1 MSKNKIE
8 VSVKF
13 KDNSNPISF
22 DITRNN
28 IFYGNNGKGKTR
40 ILKTIEL
47 LHGLAKSMDYN
58 ALISQLND
66 LNLSELKIN
75 KKNHSQLFAKYEENA
90 SKDQEMLYLFIK
102 TNEMLLSQI
111 IGNLKIL
118 SNKNINYNLA
128 YTRRVFSTLTRL
140 ENVLNKKENMSISE
154 FKEIFLMIF
163 RLLPSR
169 DRFFEEK
176 LELFDN
182 NHELA
187 KNDLLN
193 ASRYIIEKLRE
204 FEFNIREKSK
214 IIREELQREKE
225 RVLNALGKK
234 GARYLTVDSNLEAE
248 KIFKELSNKFEDI
261 NRQYLYSLWLDN
273 DDIIK
278 KEKIES
284 YKNKFSL
291 FNKIIA
297 NYNSIRIEF
306 DFNEM
311 IVFFKD
317 NKKIDFLKLSSGEK
331 RISIIFLN
339 LIFSDE
345 DIILIDE
352 PEISLSLD
360 YQNKIV
366 RDIMQLTSESKKVMM
381 ATHAPYIYEDFI
393 SYIENNKVEV

>member
-90 SKDQEMLYLFIK
+90 SKDQEMLHLFVK
-102 TNEMLLSQI
+102 NNEMLLSQI

-118 SNKNINYNLA
+118 SNKNINYNSA

-204 FEFNIREKSK
+204 FEFNIREQSK

>member
-1 MSKNKIE
+1 MRKHKIE

-13 KDNSNPISF
+13 KDNDSTISF

-40 ILKTIEL
+40 VLKTIEL

-66 LNLSELKIN
+66 LNLSNLKIN
-75 KKNHSQLFAKYEENA
+75 QKNHTQLFSKYEENVL
-90 SKDQEMLYLFIK
+90 KDQEMLSQFIENNEELF
-102 TNEMLLSQI
+102 SQI
-111 IGNLKIL
+111 INNLKIL
-118 SNKNINYNLA
+118 SNTNYSPV
-128 YTRRVFSTLTRL
+128 YRRRFSPILIKL
-140 ENVLNKKENMSISE
+140 EGVVNKKENMSISE
-154 FKEIFLMIF
+154 FKDIFVTISRF
-163 RLLPSR
+163 LPSR
-169 DRFFEEK
+169 DRVFEER
-176 LELFDN
+176 LELFDHN
-182 NHELA
+182 YEML
-187 KNDLLN
+187 KNDLLHL
-193 ASRYIIEKLRE
+193 SRYATGKLRE
-204 FEFNIREKSK
+204 FELEIREQSQ
-214 IIREELQREKE
+214 IARRELQEEKE

-248 KIFKELSNKFEDI
+248 KIFKELSHKFEEL
-261 NRQYLYSLWLDN
+261 NSQYLRSIWLNRDN
-273 DDIIK
+273 INN

-297 NYNSIRIEF
+297 NYNNIRIEF

-311 IVFFKD
+311 IIFFKD
-317 NKKIDFLKLSSGEK
+317 GKRIDFFKLSSGEK

-366 RDIMQLTSESKKVMM
+366 RDIMQLTSESKKVMI

-393 SYIENNKVEV
+393 SYDENNKVKV